1 MATKDTKV
9 NQLIVNS
16 MSREKFNSLTTDEKA
31 QLSNQFVAVIGEDS
45 LSNIVDGQGTSS
57 AQMVQDGDSGTFDFT
72 NKNPNATS
80 ADSTL
85 TGQIAYGAT
94 GNFATALGGKS
105 QASGNRSLAIG
116 DSCVAQGENSVAIG
130 QNSVALGKSSIA
142 IGSATTS
149 RNTNSITTGDR
160 TVAAG
165 DNAFSG
171 GIYSRSIGFN
181 AFSYG
186 NNCFARNNNSVTF
199 GINNATLATEQFLCG
214 ANSKPTTDTLFAVGN
229 GTSDTARSN
238 AFEVKKDGTII
249 AGGGLEIPHDEF
261 IFWQA
266 GSDNALKCGL
276 FVEYNSSVSYCSLN
290 YFDGNNDRKVIL
302 DSTFKPQLQSTI
314 STPDK
319 PATNTGNTHYIVE
332 YDSYTQQFSV
342 RQREVKHFITITGQ
356 ATGQGNEEYNFEICF
371 KATTTSNNPID
382 SVQDLTTQCGDSKY
396 PISGYVRANQAQAT
410 DYKYFPATSIEIGTT
425 ITNSVINCIG
435 FDTYFKAL
443 SEITN
448 LTITDDVSM

>member
-1 MATKDTKV
+1 MDFLEKIIKVTQAQYDTLASGGMV
-9 NQLIVNS
+9 GEYTGLSPSYLYLILND
-16 MSREKFNSLTTDEKA
+16 DE
-31 QLSNQFVAVIGEDS
+31 VT
-45 LSNIVDGQGTSS
+45 NIIDGQGSGS

-116 DSCVAQGENSVAIG
+116 DSCVAKGENSVAIG

-160 TVAAG
+160 TVATG

-181 AFSYG
+181 SFSYG
-186 NNCFARNNNSVTF
+186 NNCLSRNNNSVAF
-199 GINNATLATEQFLCG
+199 GINNATLANEQFLCG

-238 AFEVKKDGTII
+238 AIEVKKDGTII

-319 PATNTGNTHYIVE
+319 PATNTGNTHYVLE
-332 YDSYTQQFSV
+332 YDSYTEQFSV
-342 RQREVKHFITITGQ
+342 RQREVKHFVTITG
-356 ATGQGNEEYNFEICF
+356 TVSGNNEDYQIEVCF
-371 KATTTSNNPID
+371 CTSTTSKNPID
-382 SVQDLTTQCGDSKY
+382 SVQDLTTQCGNEKFAL
-396 PISGYVRANQAQAT
+396 SGYVRENQT
-410 DYKYFPATSIEIGTT
+410 GGTT
-425 ITNSVINCIG
+425 YYPPTSLEVGTSITNSIINCYG
-435 FDTYFKAL
+435 FEDYQVAL

-448 LTITDDVSM
+448 LTITDDVTE